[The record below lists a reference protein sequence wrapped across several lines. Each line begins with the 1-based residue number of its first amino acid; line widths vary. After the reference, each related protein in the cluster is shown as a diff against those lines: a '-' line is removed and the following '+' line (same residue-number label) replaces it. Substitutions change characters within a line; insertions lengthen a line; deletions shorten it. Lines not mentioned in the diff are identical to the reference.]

1 MISVFRE
8 QFSGNSK
15 SNIQHSKFCATRM
28 LGLERQEI
36 EGDLREQLKIELQ
49 SKKNNI
55 STFLRV

>member
-1 MISVFRE
+1 
-8 QFSGNSK
+8 
-15 SNIQHSKFCATRM
+15 M